1 MIEVIIVTVAFL
13 FIALKILSSSRWLKG
28 RRGERRVGR
37 TLRRL
42 CRRGDFRLLNDI
54 YIKSCDKESQID
66 HILIGKTGIFVIE
79 TKTYKGLILGN
90 ERDKEWVQNLYGE
103 HTFYNPVRQNW
114 GHIRTLKYLLDGACS
129 DWCYHSLVVFPSGT
143 DILTDSDKVVVLKE
157 LKRKILSFRNEVLTQ
172 EQMDDIESLI
182 RKANIVSRKE
192 RWKHVRRIRKEF
204 RKKCR

>member
-1 MIEVIIVTVAFL
+1 MIEVIIVAIVLL
-13 FIALKILSSSRWLKG
+13 FITLRILSSNRILKG
-28 RRGERRVGR
+28 RRGERCVGR
-37 TLRRL
+37 TLKRL
-42 CRRGDFRLLNDI
+42 CRSGDFRLLNDV
-54 YIKSCDKESQID
+54 YIRSCDKESQID

-79 TKTYKGLILGN
+79 TKTYQGLILGN

-143 DILTDSDKVVVLKE
+143 DILTDSDKVIVLKD
-157 LKRKILSFRNEVLTQ
+157 LKRKILSVSNEVLTQ